1 MYRNPEMRHIQPF
14 GLSRFMRRKSA
25 WWTSACALGAI
36 QLSLAAVA
44 CAIPQAA
51 LAQDAGATGTG
62 LNYNL
67 IDLIKFGGWV
77 GYVIIVL
84 SVVAVALVVEYAMS
98 IRLGAL
104 VPPKDI
110 EELGG
115 LIARGEHDAIVG
127 KLEDPTRSFLTD
139 VIANGVKHEDR
150 GYDAIIKGMEDA
162 ADERTGKLLRKIEHL
177 NIIANIAPML
187 GLLGTVMGMVNSFN
201 QISVS
206 VGGVDPR
213 RLAAGIFEAL
223 MTTVMGLIVAIPALY
238 AFGIFRNR
246 VDAIVSEAASLAED
260 MLRPLLGSSGTH
272 RQ

>member
-1 MYRNPEMRHIQPF
+1 MAVVF
-14 GLSRFMRRKSA
+14 SA
-25 WWTSACALGAI
+25 PMAWSQDGGA
-36 QLSLAAVA
+36 
-44 CAIPQAA
+44 
-51 LAQDAGATGTG
+51 GGTA

-77 GYVIIVL
+77 GYIIIVL
-84 SVVAVALVVEYAMS
+84 SVIAVALVVEYAMS
-98 IRLGAL
+98 IRLAAL
-104 VPPKDI
+104 APAKDV
-110 EELGG
+110 EQLAG
-115 LIARGEHDAIVG
+115 LIQSGEHDQIVA
-127 KLEDPTRSFLTD
+127 KLADPGCSFLGA
-139 VIANGVKHEDR
+139 VIANGVKHRDR
-150 GYDAIIKGMEDA
+150 GYDAVIKGMEDE

-246 VDAIVSEAASLAED
+246 VDAIVSEAAGLAED
-260 MLRPLLGSSGTH
+260 LLRPMLGSTSG
-272 RQ
+272 RDE